1 MLSERML
8 LWLLISIDMAL
19 GHDTMQGLH
28 LSESRHTA
36 LLGAAE
42 WQMFEGR
49 EVQIL
54 KPGCLDNIQGNVI

>member
-1 MLSERML
+1 
-8 LWLLISIDMAL
+8 
-19 GHDTMQGLH
+19 MQGLH